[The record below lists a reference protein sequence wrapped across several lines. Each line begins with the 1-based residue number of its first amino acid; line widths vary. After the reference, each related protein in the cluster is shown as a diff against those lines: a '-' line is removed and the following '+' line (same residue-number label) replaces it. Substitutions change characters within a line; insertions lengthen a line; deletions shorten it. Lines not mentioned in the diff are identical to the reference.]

1 MKENES
7 KGVIPEEELPV
18 AVAEDLP
25 VADKEALDKP
35 DTHGPIVH
43 MRGITKRFGNFTANH
58 DIDFQVEK
66 QEIHALL
73 GENGAG
79 KTTLMNILYGLYEP
93 TEGDVYIRGEKCSLP
108 VRPMRSKPVSAW
120 CISILCWWR
129 ILQCWKILCLA
140 GNAQNP

>member
-58 DIDFQVEK
+58 VSVF
-66 QEIHALL
+66 
-73 GENGAG
+73 
-79 KTTLMNILYGLYEP
+79 GL
-93 TEGDVYIRGEKCSLP
+93 
-108 VRPMRSKPVSAW
+108 
-120 CISILCWWR
+120 
-129 ILQCWKILCLA
+129 
-140 GNAQNP
+140 